1 MRTFQV
7 LENTTMYDPSLHH
20 LRLNILG
27 SFNVSSDDFGLS
39 HHRDYF
45 PLNSILYLP
54 FQMWHSLDTCH
65 IMGPVEPQS
74 PVTSPSFWVTTYF
87 HPATAPRKG
96 NLPHVLSISNVKR
109 TGHTV
114 CTLSSVLETSLCV
127 GAALVSILHP
137 RAQRHRQVQ

>member
-27 SFNVSSDDFGLS
+27 SFNFSSDDFGLS

-45 PLNSILYLP
+45 PLNPILYLP
-54 FQMWHSLDTCH
+54 FQVWHSLDTRH
-65 IMGPVEPQS
+65 VMGPAEPQS
-74 PVTSPSFWVTTYF
+74 PCNIPIFSGYHIF

-96 NLPHVLSISNVKR
+96 DLPHLLSISSVKS
-109 TGHTV
+109 TVHTV
-114 CTLSSVLETSLCV
+114 CTLS
-127 GAALVSILHP
+127 
-137 RAQRHRQVQ
+137 